1 MKNGCRPNK
10 TGDEVLKDDR
20 KRELGIDSG
29 DPQNLSEW
37 KEQSARMNYYIV
49 CKVQPSVEDNRL

>member
-1 MKNGCRPNK
+1 MKKSYRLNK

-20 KRELGIDSG
+20 KKLGIDSG

-49 CKVQPSVEDNRL
+49 CKVQQSLEDNRL